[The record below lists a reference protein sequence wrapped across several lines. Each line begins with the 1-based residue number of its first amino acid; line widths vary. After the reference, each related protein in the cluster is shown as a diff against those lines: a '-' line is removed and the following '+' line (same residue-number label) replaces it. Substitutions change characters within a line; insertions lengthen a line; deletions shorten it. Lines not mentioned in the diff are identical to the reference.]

1 MQKVM
6 NLNALVLDERLQ
18 SREEIIEEAV
28 AQYAED
34 MKRGEHFPAIT
45 VFFDGV
51 SYYVTDGF
59 HRYHAAKRAN
69 KASIGCEIK
78 NGTFRDAE
86 FYALT
91 QANKANGMRRT
102 LGDRKK
108 ACARMLEDIEYSQY
122 PTSKIS
128 ELVGLSAPVVTAM
141 RDAMGK
147 TPDKVQYQNKTTGK
161 VVERPSKN
169 KKTDVLNIRNDEPEQ
184 PALDEAAKELI
195 DTLTAENAALND
207 RLAVEAMD
215 ASEEEKLLAQQTITE
230 LRERVRVLEIELE
243 AVKRSRDT
251 YQNENGS
258 MKKHIAMLQKKL
270 KQLENA

>member
-1 MQKVM
+1 MEKVM

-34 MKRGEHFPAIT
+34 MKRGEQFPAIV

-51 SYYVTDGF
+51 NYYVTDGF

-122 PTSKIS
+122 PTSKIA
-128 ELVGLSAPVVTAM
+128 ELTGLSPHTVGQM

-147 TPDKVQYQNKTTGK
+147 TPEKIVAKVGGRMI
-161 VVERPSKN
+161 ERAAKSAR
-169 KKTDVLNIRNDEPEQ
+169 KKTELTPDAQEL
-184 PALDEAAKELI
+184 ALEDAAKELI
-195 DTLTAENAALND
+195 DTLTAENTALND

-215 ASEEEKLLAQQTITE
+215 ASEEEKLLAQQTIAE
-230 LRERVRVLEIELE
+230 LRERVRILEIELE

-251 YQNENGS
+251 YQNENGA
-258 MKKHIAMLQKKL
+258 MKKHIATLTKKL